1 MKKSYRRVGAKSI
14 NLIIRISESMQMDLD
29 LMCDKLQMSK
39 SDFARVA
46 IRNAI
51 TYYSK
56 RGAAM
61 AINNAELEEFQRAF
75 QYQTRKE
82 EEKPK
87 EIVPTD
93 EEILKIRQ
101 EQLKRV
107 EDARAKL
114 SENIPL

>member
-46 IRNAI
+46 IRNAL

-82 EEKPK
+82 EEKPQ
-87 EIVPTD
+87 ERVPTD
-93 EEILKIRQ
+93 EEIAAILKKQREKI
-101 EQLKRV
+101 EGIK
-107 EDARAKL
+107 K
-114 SENIPL
+114 

>member
-14 NLIIRISESMQMDLD
+14 NLIIRISESMQIDLD

-82 EEKPK
+82 EEKPQ
-87 EIVPTD
+87 EREPSN
-93 EEILKIRQ
+93 EEIDAILKT
-101 EQLKRV
+101 
-107 EDARAKL
+107 RAERLEGKKK
-114 SENIPL
+114 